1 MSLVMKQPTRDA
13 ELKFPCKLYRML
25 MDTESKGLT
34 HIVSWHKDG
43 RCFRVHDQEA
53 FVKEILPKYFKK
65 SKYRSFQRQ
74 CNLYGFHRI
83 TAVKPFWDSCYY
95 HSIFIRGEPG
105 CYRKITRPLRGSG
118 KGTITSTTTTA
129 KTNIKGNQS
138 ENVNPV
144 TSISRTLLSEDTSKN
159 LISTHELSSSS
170 NVTNV
175 TTSITDSSY
184 SNQGTN
190 NSNLNVNEKEKQK
203 SHRTSYQELCC
214 SILGDDST
222 TNTTTTTISKTN
234 IKGNQSANFY
244 PVTSI
249 SRTGLSEETNVSTQV
264 RLENLISTHVLSSSY
279 NAANVTTPIT
289 YSSFSNQGTNNS
301 NLIVSKKEKQKSRRT
316 SYQELCCSILGDD
329 CSLCDDNGQQLVQ
342 SLLND

>member
-1 MSLVMKQPTRDA
+1 MSLVTPTRDA

-105 CYRKITRPLRGSG
+105 CYRKITRPLRGSS
-118 KGTITSTTTTA
+118 KGTITNTTPTTA
-129 KTNIKGNQS
+129 KKNIKGNQS
-138 ENVNPV
+138 ENVYPV
-144 TSISRTLLSEDTSKN
+144 TSISRTVLSEDNSKN

-170 NVTNV
+170 NVANG
-175 TTSITDSSY
+175 TTPITDSSY

-190 NSNLNVNEKEKQK
+190 NSNLNVTEKEKQK
-203 SHRTSYQELCC
+203 SRRTSYQELCC

-222 TNTTTTTISKTN
+222 TNTTTTIAKTN
-234 IKGNQSANFY
+234 IKGNQSENVY
-244 PVTSI
+244 LVTSI
-249 SRTGLSEETNVSTQV
+249 SRTVLSEETNVSTQV
-264 RLENLISTHVLSSSY
+264 RSENLISAHVLSSSS
-279 NAANVTTPIT
+279 NVANGTTPIT
-289 YSSFSNQGTNNS
+289 YSSYSNQGTNNS
-301 NLIVSKKEKQKSRRT
+301 NLNVTKKEKQKSRRT

>member
-25 MDTESKGLT
+25 MDTVSKGLT
-34 HIVSWHKDG
+34 HIVSWHTEG

-53 FVKEILPKYFKK
+53 FVKEILPNYFKK

-74 CNLYGFHRI
+74 CNLYGFHSI

-105 CYRKITRPLRGSG
+105 CYRNIIRPLRGSS
-118 KGTITSTTTTA
+118 KGTITNTTTTTTTA

-138 ENVNPV
+138 EHVYPV
-144 TSISRTLLSEDTSKN
+144 TSISRTVLSEDTSKN

-170 NVTNV
+170 NVANV
-175 TTSITDSSY
+175 TPPITDSSY

-190 NSNLNVNEKEKQK
+190 NSNL
-203 SHRTSYQELCC
+203 H
-214 SILGDDST
+214 
-222 TNTTTTTISKTN
+222 
-234 IKGNQSANFY
+234 
-244 PVTSI
+244 VT
-249 SRTGLSEETNVSTQV
+249 E
-264 RLENLISTHVLSSSY
+264 
-279 NAANVTTPIT
+279 
-289 YSSFSNQGTNNS
+289 
-301 NLIVSKKEKQKSRRT
+301 KEKQKSRRT